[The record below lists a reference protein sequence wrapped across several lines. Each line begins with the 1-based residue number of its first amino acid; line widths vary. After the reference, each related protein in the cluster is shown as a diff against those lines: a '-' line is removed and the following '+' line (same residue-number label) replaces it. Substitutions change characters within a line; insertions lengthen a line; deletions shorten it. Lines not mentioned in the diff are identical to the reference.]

1 MPTSREENGRRGAWA
16 LLHLHC
22 SSTGAHA
29 TVTGRQAATGR
40 DGRATDFYV
49 GFKVF
54 VQLNQLELL
63 CCWRSRLSRTLRL
76 RLPCRGSACLDL
88 DLDMAG
94 LRALHRRC
102 SASLNG
108 VRYNK
113 INK

>member
-1 MPTSREENGRRGAWA
+1 MPTSRDENGRRGASMGAAAPA
-16 LLHLHC
+16 LLQHW
-22 SSTGAHA
+22 GACNSD
-29 TVTGRQAATGR
+29 RQAATGR
-40 DGRATDFYV
+40 DGRATTDFYV
-49 GFKVF
+49 GSKVF
-54 VQLNQLELL
+54 VELNQLELL

-88 DLDMAG
+88 DMAG